1 MERFLAA
8 MLLFVGAMICSSAYA
23 VDRAPQ
29 DYVIKEGSGLTNLS
43 LGMTSDEAQRS
54 LGEPDQN
61 LYGFI
66 FVRNL
71 PDGTVLSYRIEEDHV
86 VAINLKGDAKS
97 KYVTLRG
104 VKLGMLRSKVILLYG
119 VPDAEAVNKVFYH
132 SRGVGFFFN
141 DDILYEISIV
151 PEKKSDEPAA
161 SRRQRN

>member
-1 MERFLAA
+1 MERFFVAV
-8 MLLFVGAMICSSAYA
+8 LLFVGAMICNAADA

-43 LGMTSDEAQRS
+43 LGMTADEAIRS

-66 FVRNL
+66 FVRKL
-71 PDGTVLSYRIEEDHV
+71 PDGTVLSYRIEDDHV
-86 VAINLKGDAKS
+86 IAINLKGDAKS

-104 VKLGMLRSKVILLYG
+104 AKLGMLRSKVILLYG

-132 SRGVGFFFN
+132 SLGIGFFFN
-141 DDILYEISIV
+141 DDLLYEISIV
-151 PEKKSDEPAA
+151 PESKAMSL
-161 SRRQRN
+161 RH